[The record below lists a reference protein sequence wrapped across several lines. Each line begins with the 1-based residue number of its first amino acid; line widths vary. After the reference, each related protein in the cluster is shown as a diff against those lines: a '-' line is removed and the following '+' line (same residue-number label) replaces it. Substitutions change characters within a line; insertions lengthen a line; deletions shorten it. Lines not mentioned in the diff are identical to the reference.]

1 MRMPPVSTY
10 ADGVFLSSWAIY
22 NLDFDFIVFLV
33 PKLRKP
39 EKITFLAHLVHIMVI
54 NGCSLRLKGW
64 RLRGVVWGKG
74 VEEVEVG
81 GVVWG

>member
-1 MRMPPVSTY
+1 M
-10 ADGVFLSSWAIY
+10 
-22 NLDFDFIVFLV
+22 

-64 RLRGVVWGKG
+64 RLRGCSLRLR
-74 VEEVEVG
+74 G
-81 GVVWG
+81 GGSGGGEG